1 MAKKNAERRKRA
13 KSGSGSSAGRSPAGK
28 NGGLGF
34 YLFLGAVAVAGVA
47 WLFLAGNGDGASET
61 QPLSVADMEAEA
73 SGAAG
78 VAMGP
83 EDAPVTII
91 EFADFRCPACRQF
104 NSMQGRLLR
113 QNYATGDD
121 AILRWV
127 AYDFPI
133 FGQASY
139 HPAVAARCAE
149 DQGRF
154 WEMHDLLYARTE
166 SWYNES
172 NPNGAFLDLAEVLG
186 LDTNEFR
193 ECLRER
199 PHLQDVAASR
209 KYGESLGVGAT
220 PTLYLN
226 GRPLD
231 LGRHRGYAALEQQVL
246 AAAEAAGAAE
256 AAAEAEADAADDLE
270 PAAGQ

>member
-1 MAKKNAERRKRA
+1 MAKKNAERRKR
-13 KSGSGSSAGRSPAGK
+13 SRPGGSAGQSASGK
-28 NGGLGF
+28 NGSLIF
-34 YLFLGAVAVAGVA
+34 YLFLGVLAAAGVA
-47 WLFLAGNGDGASET
+47 WLFLAGNGSGAPES

-91 EFADFRCPACRQF
+91 EFEDYRCPACRQF

-139 HPAVAARCAE
+139 PPAIAARCAE

-172 NPNGAFLDLAEVLG
+172 NPNGAFIDLAETLG
-186 LDTNEFR
+186 LDTDAFR

-199 PHLQDVAASR
+199 PHLQDIAASR

-256 AAAEAEADAADDLE
+256 AAAEAEAEASDDPE

>member
-1 MAKKNAERRKRA
+1 MAKKKAERQKQ
-13 KSGSGSSAGRSPAGK
+13 GRSPSGQGTPGPSGK
-28 NGGLGF
+28 GGGLGF
-34 YLFLGAVAVAGVA
+34 YLFLGVVAVAGVA
-47 WLFLAGNGDGASET
+47 WLFLARNGNGVPES
-61 QPLSVADMEAEA
+61 QPLSVADMDAEA

-91 EFADFRCPACRQF
+91 EFEDYRCPACRQF

-139 HPAVAARCAE
+139 PPAVAARCAE

-154 WEMHDLLYARTE
+154 WQMHDLLYARTE
-166 SWYNES
+166 AWYNES
-172 NPNGAFLDLAEVLG
+172 NPNGTFVDLAEDVG
-186 LDTNEFR
+186 LDTDQFR

-199 PHLQDVAASR
+199 PHLQDIAASR

-220 PTLYLN
+220 PTLYMN

-231 LGRHRGYAALEQQVL
+231 LNRYRGYAALEQQVL
-246 AAAEAAGAAE
+246 TAAEAAGAAE
-256 AAAEAEADAADDLE
+256 AAAEAEADAAETTE
-270 PAAGQ
+270 PAAGP